1 MTSFM
6 PTYIHIYI
14 HTYTYIHSYTHIS
27 IHGCILHYST
37 HHIICHNAVSAYQHY
52 RSFVTISSFTATTV
66 IDVQT
71 RSYLNLDLD
80 LVWSVHPAYGGS
92 HYGIK
97 PLSKTIVPDTSDVT
111 LDNTQIK
118 THEIPDK
125 HDKKKKDEGKD
136 DLKLEEESVESS
148 AWLYFWVILTCL
160 LMMMMA
166 TYICYSRYHKQYSHN
181 TIHSTSQHHSSRMG
195 YTIIPDTH
203 M

>member
-1 MTSFM
+1 MW
-6 PTYIHIYI
+6 
-14 HTYTYIHSYTHIS
+14 
-27 IHGCILHYST
+27 
-37 HHIICHNAVSAYQHY
+37 SA
-52 RSFVTISSFTATTV
+52 
-66 IDVQT
+66 
-71 RSYLNLDLD
+71 
-80 LVWSVHPAYGGS
+80 HPAYGGS

-160 LMMMMA
+160 LMMMMMA
-166 TYICYSRYHKQYSHN
+166 TYICYSIYQKQYSHD

>member
-1 MTSFM
+1 M
-6 PTYIHIYI
+6 
-14 HTYTYIHSYTHIS
+14 
-27 IHGCILHYST
+27 
-37 HHIICHNAVSAYQHY
+37 
-52 RSFVTISSFTATTV
+52 
-66 IDVQT
+66 
-71 RSYLNLDLD
+71 
-80 LVWSVHPAYGGS
+80 VWSVHPAYGGS

-97 PLSKTIVPDTSDVT
+97 PLSEIIVPDTSDVT

-166 TYICYSRYHKQYSHN
+166 TYICYSIYHKQYSHD
-181 TIHSTSQHHSSRMG
+181 TIHNTSQHHSSRMG